1 MKQLFD
7 LPILPLKF
15 IFIYLWLYICSRDDL
30 YIDRLLIDRDLT
42 ILNLVTSLRLFVVLA
57 CDGTLARPSF
67 LSTLFIGVIECV
79 EIILSEL
86 NFILSGVLRNTFAFI
101 LLLFKFII
109 VFQQGCLWFFVF
121 IIFFWR

>member
-57 CDGTLARPSF
+57 CDGALARPSF
-67 LSTLFIGVIECV
+67 LSTLFIGVIKCV